1 MSSMIKHVQI
11 FGERCSGTNYLK
23 SLIEKNFT
31 GVQITKAYGGKH
43 WFIKGH
49 HPRGRTNRSTDYEC
63 IRSLS
68 DSDDTLFTIIYR
80 NPFDWLRSL
89 HTSPYHAGNH
99 SDLTFSQFIRKPWIS
114 FETTRMNPAW
124 PKRDDDYYFI
134 EEAQNILQ
142 LRTLKIRHLNTL
154 EHVVSNVSFVNY
166 EGLTSNN
173 ELLGNIAD
181 RFGIRLAGRPLVGET
196 FYFGG
201 GQTKV
206 FAAPKQYP
214 PISEEDLDFILESLD
229 WDLERR
235 IHYTLSDYLSAV
247 EAVAP

>member
-1 MSSMIKHVQI
+1 MIKHVQI

-173 ELLGNIAD
+173 ELLGEHSGSLRNSARGPTAGWRDILFRGRAD
-181 RFGIRLAGRPLVGET
+181 QGLR
-196 FYFGG
+196 
-201 GQTKV
+201 
-206 FAAPKQYP
+206 
-214 PISEEDLDFILESLD
+214 SS
-229 WDLERR
+229 
-235 IHYTLSDYLSAV
+235 
-247 EAVAP
+247 EAVPPNIRGGPRLHSGES